1 VRLPIQIHYWSE
13 DVERLLE
20 HYVGVLSFEL
30 VYRQPPGPPADFC
43 ILGLGDAKIMIAR
56 TPDIEPMGSRNDV
69 RLLEAVVPRIGCP
82 GPISVYVEVEDVD
95 AYHGRVAAAGA
106 EVIEPIWD
114 APWGLRQFSVVD
126 PDGNLTTFHAG

>member
-1 VRLPIQIHYWSE
+1 MAIQVHYWSG

-30 VYRQPPGPPADFC
+30 VYRQPPDPPADFC
-43 ILGLGDAKIMIAR
+43 ILKLGDAKIMIAQ
-56 TPDIEPMGSRNDV
+56 TPDLEAVGSRNDG
-69 RLLEAVVPRIGCP
+69 RLLEAVVPRIGRP
-82 GPISVYVEVEDVD
+82 GSISVYVEVEDVD

-114 APWGLRQFSVVD
+114 APWGLRQFSVLD
-126 PDGNLTTFHAG
+126 PEGNLMTFHAA